1 MPFRTTFLKTFY
13 FITYQ
18 DIQNNEILINKT
30 LIIDKKKTLSPWVSG
45 NAKICACRELS
56 EYEHVI
62 QKISNEH
69 YQKGCLF
76 I

>member
-18 DIQNNEILINKT
+18 DIQTNEILINRT
-30 LIIDKKKTLSPWVSG
+30 LIIDKLKTLSPWVSD
-45 NAKICACRELS
+45 NAKICACTELS

-62 QKISNEH
+62 QKISNKH
-69 YQKGCLF
+69 YQEGCLF

>member
-18 DIQNNEILINKT
+18 DIQNNEILIYKT
-30 LIIDKKKTLSPWVSG
+30 LIDKLKTLSLWVSD

-62 QKISNEH
+62 QKISNKH
-69 YQKGCLF
+69 YQECCLF